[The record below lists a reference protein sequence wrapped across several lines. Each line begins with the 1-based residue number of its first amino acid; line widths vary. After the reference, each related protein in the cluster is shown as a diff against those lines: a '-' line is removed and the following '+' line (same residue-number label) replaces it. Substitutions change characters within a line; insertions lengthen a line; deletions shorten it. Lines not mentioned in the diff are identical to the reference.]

1 MLDWYDEVQDFD
13 PAGVKT
19 FGLGQN
25 TGVIGHYSQV
35 GCCLHF
41 VETLVAVIV
50 IL

>member
-35 GCCLHF
+35 GACLHF

-50 IL
+50 